1 MAPAKM
7 NEAGGP
13 CVPAPLVIP
22 ARRKSNERTA
32 SRALQETDRSCLLPS
47 QGADWGFAPMTGF
60 APSAKDLDQGN
71 CLLPSQG
78 GGWGFA
84 EESCVTTPEPGQTS
98 DVPRSG
104 TRSGRKEAKSRKKK
118 GADENVSRAN
128 EDKAGVPLKT
138 PPASRTPSSVT
149 IDCSPSGLEGLRSRA
164 GERPQSRVPNYGL
177 ASDLGICERPPTK
190 HRGGGTPGAAAL
202 RNTGES
208 RRMNRGAAG
217 GFSRGGQRE
226 PSRGIGGGM
235 RGFTGGRGMGG
246 GSSYTP
252 MGSGAMGSAMGSAR
266 GKPPRRERR
275 GSNHGESG
283 MTIGCDAYR
292 KAGQMGGSMAY
303 M

>member
-1 MAPAKM
+1 M
-7 NEAGGP
+7 
-13 CVPAPLVIP
+13 
-22 ARRKSNERTA
+22 
-32 SRALQETDRSCLLPS
+32 
-47 QGADWGFAPMTGF
+47 
-60 APSAKDLDQGN
+60 
-71 CLLPSQG
+71 
-78 GGWGFA
+78 
-84 EESCVTTPEPGQTS
+84 
-98 DVPRSG
+98 
-104 TRSGRKEAKSRKKK
+104 
-118 GADENVSRAN
+118 
-128 EDKAGVPLKT
+128 PLKT

-208 RRMNRGAAG
+208 RRMNRGG
-217 GFSRGGQRE
+217 GFSRGGPGGGQRE
-226 PSRGIGGGM
+226 PSRGIGGL

-246 GSSYTP
+246 GASYTP
-252 MGSGAMGSAMGSAR
+252 MGSAMGSAR